1 MTDVDHCAR
10 LSLPLAVRLNKC
22 LMDHFRPLNDDLS
35 KASLGVLVEEL
46 FRYTLRD
53 HFFSGVTQ
61 AEALQSVL
69 AQDTPVPLHV
79 FSLQGMESFLM
90 GMGVPLPEKRDT
102 YATDHRAV
110 VQCTEGLRVYGRKMD
125 NMSMERGIPYIHSVQ
140 GAQTSSDEEYYK
152 TVFAPH
158 IKQMLWPH
166 INTPVFAVVR
176 QFLQPAIKFS
186 AKSADCFEQY
196 AQTQLE
202 EYDQDEYVKAVRG
215 KIAAHWPEFC
225 RFVCAPVFA
234 QADELLRRLGG
245 VIHTNIVEVEAPHA
259 ASVERSGDVRS
270 NKHSTP

>member
-1 MTDVDHCAR
+1 MTDVDQCAR
-10 LSLPLAVRLNKC
+10 LALPLAVRLNKC
-22 LMDHFRPLNDDLS
+22 LRDHFRPLNDDLAQ
-35 KASLGVLVEEL
+35 ASLGVLAEEL

-69 AQDTPVPLHV
+69 A
-79 FSLQGMESFLM
+79 MESFLM
-90 GMGVPLPEKRDT
+90 GMGVSLPEKRDT

-125 NMSMERGIPYIHSVQ
+125 NMSMEKGIPYIHSVQ

-166 INTPVFAVVR
+166 INTPLFAVVR

-186 AKSADCFEQY
+186 ARSSDCFEQY

-202 EYDQDEYVKAVRG
+202 EYDQEEYIKAVQG
-215 KIAAHWPEFC
+215 QVAAHWPEFC

-234 QADELLRRLGG
+234 QADELLRGLSG
-245 VIHTNIVEVEAPHA
+245 VVRTNIVEVEAP
-259 ASVERSGDVRS
+259 SLVNGEYSGDADTHKRS
-270 NKHSTP
+270 AL

>member
-1 MTDVDHCAR
+1 MTDVDQCAR
-10 LSLPLAVRLNKC
+10 LALPLAVRLNKC
-22 LMDHFRPLNDDLS
+22 LRDHFRPLNDDLAQ
-35 KASLGVLVEEL
+35 ASLGVLAEEL

-90 GMGVPLPEKRDT
+90 GMGVSLPEERDT

-125 NMSMERGIPYIHSVQ
+125 NMSMEKGIPYIHSVQ

-166 INTPVFAVVR
+166 INTPLFAVVR

-186 AKSADCFEQY
+186 ARSSDCFEQY

-202 EYDQDEYVKAVRG
+202 EYDQEEYIKAVQG
-215 KIAAHWPEFC
+215 QVAAHWPEFC

-234 QADELLRRLGG
+234 QADELLRGLSG
-245 VIHTNIVEVEAPHA
+245 VVRTNIVEVEAP
-259 ASVERSGDVRS
+259 SLVNGEYSGDADTHKRS
-270 NKHSTP
+270 AL